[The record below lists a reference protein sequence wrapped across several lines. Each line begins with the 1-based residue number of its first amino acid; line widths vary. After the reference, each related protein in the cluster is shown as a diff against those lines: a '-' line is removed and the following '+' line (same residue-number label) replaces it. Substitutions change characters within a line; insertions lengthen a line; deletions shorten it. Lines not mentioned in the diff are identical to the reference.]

1 VKNTEVR
8 EKERREER
16 EKERREEEWKR
27 GGNKGMY
34 KDRGKCKM
42 GGKKRGMA
50 KEGESDEHRNT
61 AYLSLHD

>member
-1 VKNTEVR
+1 
-8 EKERREER
+8 
-16 EKERREEEWKR
+16 
-27 GGNKGMY
+27 MY

-61 AYLSLHD
+61 AYFSLHD